1 MALLCAVGRY
11 DRTSALLDGT
21 IEIAGIDAT
30 FTSPP
35 LEEMFRLALD
45 HGAYD
50 VSELSFSNYLYLS
63 AIGHSR
69 YIGLPIFPSR
79 MFRHS
84 AIFIRDDRGIA
95 SARDLAG
102 RLVGVRE
109 YSMTAAVAA
118 RGVLAD
124 EYGVPASA
132 IRWRTGR
139 TDASDTPPVI
149 RMSPRGVD
157 VAPIA
162 EDQTLSD
169 LLAEGRI
176 DAMVAY
182 KPPAC
187 FLAGAPNVRRLFHD
201 HGPIEEDYLR
211 RTGIFPIMHLIGVRR
226 DVIAGQPDLPRRL
239 CNAFEIAK
247 RQGLA
252 ALDHYQALAVGLPW
266 APREAAR
273 TRAIFGGDPWVNGL
287 AANLPAIA
295 AMARWSY
302 EQGLAD
308 RIMQPDELFE
318 PSVLDWRP

>member
-1 MALLCAVGRY
+1 MALLCAIGRY

-21 IEIAGIDAT
+21 LDIQGLEVA

-45 HGAYD
+45 EGAFEI
-50 VSELSFSNYLYLS
+50 SELSFSNYLYLS
-63 AIGHSR
+63 SIGQSR
-69 YIGLPIFPSR
+69 YVALPIFPSR

-84 AIFIRDDRGIA
+84 AIFVRDDRGIA
-95 SARDLAG
+95 GARDLAG

-124 EYGVPASA
+124 EYGVAASA

-139 TDASDTPPVI
+139 ADASDSPPVI

-162 EDQTLSD
+162 EDETLSD
-169 LLAEGRI
+169 LLAAGRI

-187 FLAGAPNVRRLFHD
+187 FLAGAPHVRRLFHD

-226 DVIAGQPDLPRRL
+226 DVVAEQPDLPRRL
-239 CNAFEIAK
+239 CAAFEAAK
-247 RQGLA
+247 RHGLA

-273 TRAIFGGDPWVNGL
+273 TRAIFGGDPWVNGV

-295 AMARWSY
+295 AMARWSHA
-302 EQGLAD
+302 QGLAD
-308 RIMQPDELFE
+308 RIMEPADLFD